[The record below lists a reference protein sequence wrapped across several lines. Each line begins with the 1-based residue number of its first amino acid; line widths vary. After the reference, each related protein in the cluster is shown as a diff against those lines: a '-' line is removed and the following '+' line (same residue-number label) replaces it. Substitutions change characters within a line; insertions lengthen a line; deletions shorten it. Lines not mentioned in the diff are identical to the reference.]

1 MERLAA
7 KGPCLKM
14 HRLSGS
20 PFVRRQ
26 GQRGKIASTRRL
38 SERIHQKTLHCLKR
52 RELKSTHD
60 TASSGI
66 LGSPKEEE
74 YESPRLVVN
83 GNTN

>member
-60 TASSGI
+60 TAPSGVEYLARPKRRSMKARVSS
-66 LGSPKEEE
+66 
-74 YESPRLVVN
+74 
-83 GNTN
+83 